1 MAQEH
6 YNQGIAKAAAGDY
19 LGAVH
24 AFSRALQANPEWVE
38 AYYRR
43 GLALFDL
50 GDRQGAIADYNQAL
64 TLQPKFLDAYLG
76 RSMARLAI
84 QDLEGAIADVNQ
96 IIQLTGAENPKAAI
110 AYQTLG
116 LIHKKSG
123 KPIEAIAAYKQA
135 ANLYLTQK
143 DEVSC
148 RRCIESYQQLQA
160 TQPPSPEDFFQQA
173 ANKVKAKDYLG
184 ALLDLNWMIQL
195 DSQNIKAICMRSV
208 VQSKLGEYKQALQD
222 VNQAL
227 FLNPQDL
234 GAKIAR
240 GIIRTEMGDAQ
251 GAIADFDRLLQEHPR
266 SMEVYVARAE
276 AKCKLRDYRQG
287 IEDFSRAISLQ
298 PDNPEL
304 YCDRAEARNQFGDL
318 QGAIDDYQQA
328 ANQWFHQG
336 DMKHYRQAIDQIKS
350 LQQAIAVK
358 ESDLKKRTSDI
369 IENLL
374 SDRRNYAVNY
384 PTANP
389 NVSLPS
395 LPSPEIQQK
404 LLGLVGGNMAMAQ
417 RLIEI
422 AKQNYPN
429 MPEEWYWK
437 KVIFDIE
444 SDSERDRP

>member
-6 YNQGIAKAAAGDY
+6 YNQGIAKAVAGDY

-24 AFSRALQANPEWVE
+24 AFSRALQAKPEWVE
-38 AYYRR
+38 AYYQR

-64 TLQPKFLDAYLG
+64 TLQPEFLDAYLG
-76 RSMARLAI
+76 RSMARLVT

-96 IIQLTGAENPKAAI
+96 IIQLTGSENPKAAM

-116 LIHKKSG
+116 LIYKKSG
-123 KPIEAIAAYKQA
+123 KPIEAIAAYKRA

-148 RRCIESYQQLQA
+148 RRCIESYQKLQA
-160 TQPPSPEDFFQQA
+160 TQPPSIEDFFQQVT
-173 ANKVKAKDYLG
+173 NKVKAKDYLG
-184 ALLDLNWMIQL
+184 ASIDLNWMIQL
-195 DSQNIKAICMRSV
+195 DAQNIKAFCLRAV
-208 VQSKLGEYKQALQD
+208 VQSKLGEHKQAMQD

-234 GAKIAR
+234 GAKITR
-240 GIIRTEMGDAQ
+240 GMIRTEMGDAQ
-251 GAIADFDRLLQEHPR
+251 GAIADFDRILQEYPR
-266 SMEVYVARAE
+266 AMEVYVARAE
-276 AKCKLRDYRQG
+276 ARCKLRDYRQG

-328 ANQWFHQG
+328 ANQWFNHG
-336 DMKHYRQAIDQIKS
+336 DMKQYQRALDRIKS
-350 LQQAIAVK
+350 LQQAIAAK
-358 ESDLKKRTSDI
+358 ESDLKKRTSDV
-369 IENLL
+369 IEDLL
-374 SDRRNYAVNY
+374 GDRGNYSVNY
-384 PTANP
+384 PTSNP

-417 RLIEI
+417 RLIDI

-444 SDSERDRP
+444 SDSDRN